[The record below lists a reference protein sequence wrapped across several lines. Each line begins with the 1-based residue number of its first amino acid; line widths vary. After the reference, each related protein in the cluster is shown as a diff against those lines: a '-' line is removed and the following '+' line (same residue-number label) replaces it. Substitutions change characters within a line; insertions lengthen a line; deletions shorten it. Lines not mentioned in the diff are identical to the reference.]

1 MRRDFEAGQGKLR
14 EDLRV
19 RDMPIT
25 IFYVVTFDD
34 DASEM
39 TEGSRLVASDFPFH
53 PFNIHHKPG
62 RAR

>member
-1 MRRDFEAGQGKLR
+1 
-14 EDLRV
+14 
-19 RDMPIT
+19 MPIT

-39 TEGSRLVASDFPFH
+39 IEGSRLVASDFPFH